1 VAEPA
6 AAHHPSAHAVAR
18 SDGYER
24 RRPEETVLYQTIAA
38 HWPAFRERMEESG
51 GLPQFVVSEF
61 EEYLDCGR
69 LEAGCLLLECRS
81 CGYSQ
86 LVAFSCK
93 RRGFCPGCVARRMAD
108 TGVHLEQRV
117 LPEAPVRHWICSLPW
132 GLRALLGY
140 DKRLCADILA
150 AVIAELGR
158 SLKWR
163 AKKLLGLSS
172 VSDALTGAVGAV
184 QRVDSAL
191 RLNVHFHILYLD
203 GVYVLDNASRYDSSL
218 TFHDLPTP
226 TRAETTEIAGRIA
239 DRIEVILKK
248 HGRSLDPEDAD
259 SEPTEVQLEHP
270 ALAACYDAAALGVE
284 VGGDRAGQPTLRLVS
299 GEGAESGGDTAL
311 PDLPVAEVRGINL
324 YGRQWVHGNDRKQ
337 LERLARYITRP
348 PLAQERLTQRA
359 DGTLLLEFKKAW
371 KDGSRAL
378 VLTPEDLLV
387 RLCAAVPPPRFHM
400 VRYFG
405 VLSSHSA
412 FRSRVVPESPED
424 TTAYRPPLAQGDQLE
439 LLGEEDD
446 RAPKALRHR
455 WAWLLAHIFAADLEQ
470 CPRCGG
476 PMRWAEV
483 AKTERAALRLMAKLG
498 LAANPPP
505 ATPATPLGQLSL
517 QFGN

>member
-1 VAEPA
+1 MAEPA
-6 AAHHPSAHAVAR
+6 ATHPPSAHAVTR

-38 HWPAFRERMEESG
+38 HWPVFRERMEESG

-163 AKKLLGLSS
+163 AKKLMGLPS

-203 GVYVLDNASRYDSSL
+203 GVYVLGDGRRYDSPL

-226 TRAETTEIAGRIA
+226 TRAETTEIASRIA
-239 DRIEVILKK
+239 DRVEVILKK
-248 HGRSLDPEDAD
+248 HGRSLHVDEAD

-284 VGGDRAGQPTLRLVS
+284 VGGDRAGQATLRLMS
-299 GEGAESGGDTAL
+299 GERTESAKDTAL
-311 PDLPVAEVRGINL
+311 PELPVAEVRGINL
-324 YGRQWVHGNDRKQ
+324 YGRQWVHG
-337 LERLARYITRP
+337 
-348 PLAQERLTQRA
+348 
-359 DGTLLLEFKKAW
+359 GTSLGLLSHRS
-371 KDGSRAL
+371 DSPS
-378 VLTPEDLLV
+378 VLTVRCCWSSRKLGRMGVEVWSSRPRTCWCASALQCRRRAFTWCAIYECVNSVVDAPEI
-387 RLCAAVPPPRFHM
+387 
-400 VRYFG
+400 
-405 VLSSHSA
+405 SA
-412 FRSRVVPESPED
+412 TSR
-424 TTAYRPPLAQGDQLE
+424 R
-439 LLGEEDD
+439 LLGE
-446 RAPKALRHR
+446 
-455 WAWLLAHIFAADLEQ
+455 FSSS
-470 CPRCGG
+470 G
-476 PMRWAEV
+476 
-483 AKTERAALRLMAKLG
+483 
-498 LAANPPP
+498 
-505 ATPATPLGQLSL
+505 
-517 QFGN
+517 